1 MTVNGSPARPPAS
14 PHLPRLRYRPMRATD
29 LPECLALLP
38 DSAGLTPTQKARM
51 PELWARLVGEPSIL
65 AGVIEDTALPE
76 GERLQGWGVT
86 MVLPSTMVKALHLET
101 NPGAYVARRVYAALL
116 AGELQPPSDREI
128 GLLNASGELV
138 LLILHYSMR
147 HNDYFDP
154 YISKVIATANDAFR
168 AFHDG
173 YNLRAIFY
181 ENSAAAEPVA
191 RTSGFD
197 THRLAD
203 HDALQVLAPE
213 VRPALYSLTR
223 EAARQRVPGT
233 PARNC
238 FEHQP
243 PRFRLNASQRRLLWL
258 ALFDDSDETLMA
270 QLEVSTHGLKKL
282 WRGIYDRIA
291 DTADDFFGDSPGED
305 DGKRGPE
312 KRRQVLAYVRQR
324 MEELRPWVAGG

>member
-1 MTVNGSPARPPAS
+1 MTATGSSARTLPPH
-14 PHLPRLRYRPMRATD
+14 HLPRLRYRPMRASD
-29 LPECLALLP
+29 LPECMDLLP
-38 DSAGLTPTQKARM
+38 DYTGLTPAQRTRM

-65 AGVIEDTALPE
+65 AGIIEDTMLPE

-86 MVLPSTMVKALHLET
+86 MVLPPAMVDALALESA
-101 NPGAYVARRVYAALL
+101 PRGYLARRVYAALL
-116 AGELQPPSDREI
+116 ANELHPPSDREI
-128 GLLNASGELV
+128 GQLNARGDLV

-147 HNDYFDP
+147 RNDFFDP
-154 YISKVIATANDAFR
+154 YVSKVIATANDAFR

-173 YNLRAIFY
+173 YNLRAIYY

-197 THRLAD
+197 PHRLAD
-203 HDALQVLAPE
+203 HDALQSLAPE
-213 VRPALYSLTR
+213 LRPALYALTR

-243 PRFRLNASQRRLLWL
+243 PRFRLNAAQRRLLWY
-258 ALFDDSDETLMA
+258 ALFDDSDEMLMA
-270 QLEVSTHGLKKL
+270 QLDVSTHGLKKL
-282 WRGIYDRIA
+282 WRGIYERIT
-291 DTADDFFGDSPGED
+291 DTADDFFGDASSDD